1 MPEACCGTDRDLL
14 QNTPSLGCLNV
25 WINIGQLL
33 AVALLQISSAAIL
46 ECYLLFHQSP
56 HPRRL
61 QPRAENRRALPL
73 RCPRLLSPLWSDL
86 RLLQIGDR
94 TVAYQLYG
102 FLFSALAIT
111 GIEAIISSINLNGG
125 DSWTYGQV
133 FAVAMLVAP
142 LLELITYSFKKS
154 AGFRRVKM
162 KSNLKRYA
170 TNIALNINLWPF
182 FFWLY
187 FLVPYYLLVGY
198 LEGANI
204 PDILLRVGSAI
215 IILFPFQWVAWAL
228 FQFLL
233 LGRYDPLAS
242 SSPIRRR
249 VAIINRPTGLGQGQS
264 TIVRLWLNQTYPIPA
279 RTGSEVSV
287 RVDSRWR
294 KYGRSL
300 GNVLAFLLH
309 IPARCFGNVLA
320 LAVYNLLAP
329 TFWWTP
335 FLILVVWMIG
345 CIAAYSHG
353 TPGGAE
359 DGLDREEARA

>member
-1 MPEACCGTDRDLL
+1 MDIWP
-14 QNTPSLGCLNV
+14 
-25 WINIGQLL
+25 
-33 AVALLQISSAAIL
+33 
-46 ECYLLFHQSP
+46 
-56 HPRRL
+56 
-61 QPRAENRRALPL
+61 
-73 RCPRLLSPLWSDL
+73 
-86 RLLQIGDR
+86 
-94 TVAYQLYG
+94 
-102 FLFSALAIT
+102 
-111 GIEAIISSINLNGG
+111 
-125 DSWTYGQV
+125 
-133 FAVAMLVAP
+133 
-142 LLELITYSFKKS
+142 
-154 AGFRRVKM
+154 GFRSSDARCTPVGAHHLFVQEISGVQEGKDEVQSQKM
-162 KSNLKRYA
+162 YTVPIPSGHADIAPDA

-300 GNVLAFLLH
+300 GNVLA
-309 IPARCFGNVLA
+309 
-320 LAVYNLLAP
+320 
-329 TFWWTP
+329 
-335 FLILVVWMIG
+335 
-345 CIAAYSHG
+345 CITHQ
-353 TPGGAE
+353 T
-359 DGLDREEARA
+359 L